1 MGTQIEANKFV
12 TSEQT
17 ESKDSLKDFLY
28 WPITP
33 QRKGKRQSDHDPYVL
48 ASTQWKQIKTDREET
63 ERQREIE
70 KEARKQ
76 KRVENKLQKEN
87 TKTILEK

>member
-1 MGTQIEANKFV
+1 MGTQIEANKLV

-28 WPITP
+28 WPTTP

-48 ASTQWKQIKTDREET
+48 TSTQWKKIKTDKET
-63 ERQREIE
+63 KRQKRNRKRSQKTETG
-70 KEARKQ
+70 RKQ
-76 KRVENKLQKEN
+76 ITKR
-87 TKTILEK
+87 